1 MRLPWQ
7 MVSRRPRYKPLLHVP
22 FYGQDTLLAALHE
35 HLQAAKAGPAQFVT
49 LAGPA
54 GSGKSALLTE
64 FTLLHGASPD
74 IFWVSVNAATC
85 LLAHDFYR
93 QLFTALRERSER
105 ILQTIYNDTKHVRK
119 TQGLTWDEKEFS
131 QVIASTD
138 WSQVDAVTSAGQ
150 GTARRALPLAPLLIS
165 VRQHP
170 WAVAAATLLDT
181 MSRGGA
187 AETPQ
192 RTWSQRWAALLHAIR
207 FRVPAGETV
216 GVIVIDQLEATLS
229 LPPTVLPTWEDNWQ
243 AFATVI
249 TGSAIPWLVI
259 WSGTTDSV
267 HTVQQLLPHGTP
279 VAAHCLSALEAEA
292 SSQVVQRAL
301 RAVPRAL
308 QASWQ
313 RCLTQAQAAG
323 CLPDQLLLATACVAA
338 GERPSS
344 DTALAEL
351 AHTDMTTLVSDVV
364 HSIRQ
369 QHPALAA
376 LWQQLLE
383 AWAFLPPGQHLLI
396 EDLLPLCDLETLGLT
411 PVEGRSGIETLLGQC
426 VRYGLLQ
433 YDPYTSRYTTGH
445 SRIQWA
451 LQRLVCPEESAQQ
464 VMALRRRLAAAV
476 LYHVQHNDRTAL
488 GELARLLRDLP
499 GGEASTVWTPLLIA
513 PLRRLLPARV
523 KAERQQIA
531 TALGGFTSP
540 LAIELLRLML
550 TDEEG
555 QVRSGV
561 VQSLADLAQEATL
574 PVLLEALTD
583 PNSDVR
589 WIATQ
594 ALGHIR
600 TAAAVDALIPMLTDD
615 DKEVGR
621 IAAEGLGRQGD
632 SRAVPHLIAAMRE
645 SYPLLRES
653 AALALGQLADK
664 RALPALQEMLHDT
677 NRQVRRSAEKALAC
691 LAAAT

>member
-1 MRLPWQ
+1 
-7 MVSRRPRYKPLLHVP
+7 
-22 FYGQDTLLAALHE
+22 LLAALHE
-35 HLQAAKAGPAQFVT
+35 RLQATKVGTAQFVT
-49 LAGPA
+49 LAGPT

-64 FTLLHGASPD
+64 FTLLHGTSPD
-74 IFWVSVNAATC
+74 VLWVSVNAAAC

-105 ILQTIYNDTKHVRK
+105 ILHTIYNDTKHVRK
-119 TQGLTWDEKEFS
+119 TQGLTWDEKEFC
-131 QVIASTD
+131 QVITSTD
-138 WSQVDAVTSAGQ
+138 WSQIEAAASAGQ
-150 GTARRALPLAPLLIS
+150 GVARRVTPLAPLLTS

-170 WAVAAATLLDT
+170 WAVAAATLLEA
-181 MSRGGA
+181 MSRGVA

-192 RTWSQRWAALLHAIR
+192 RTWPQRWAALLHTIR
-207 FRVPAGETV
+207 PRVPAGKAV
-216 GVIVIDQLEATLS
+216 GVIVIDQLEATLA
-229 LPPTVLPTWEDNWQ
+229 LPPTVLPTWEESWQ
-243 AFATVI
+243 AFATAI
-249 TGSAIPWLVI
+249 AGSAVPLLVI

-267 HTVQQLLPHGTP
+267 HTVQQIVPGSVPLTAHSLPP
-279 VAAHCLSALEAEA
+279 LEAEA
-292 SSQVVQRAL
+292 YSYVVQRAL
-301 RAVPRAL
+301 RAIPRAL
-308 QASWQ
+308 QAPWQ
-313 RCLTQAQAAG
+313 RCLTQAQAAS
-323 CLPDQLLLATACVAA
+323 CLPDHLLLATACVAA
-338 GERPSS
+338 GERHSS

-351 AHTDMTTLVSDVV
+351 AHTDITTLVSHVV
-364 HSIRQ
+364 HAIRQ
-369 QHPALAA
+369 RHAALAA

-396 EDLLPLCDLETLGLT
+396 EDLLPLCDLETLGLD
-411 PVEGRSGIETLLGQC
+411 PVAGRTGIETLLGQC

-433 YDPYTSRYTTGH
+433 YDPYTTRYTTGH

-451 LQRLVCPEESAQQ
+451 LQRLVYPDESAQQ
-464 VMALRRRLAAAV
+464 AMALRRRIAAAV
-476 LYHVQHNDRTAL
+476 LHHIQHSDREAL
-488 GELARLLRDLP
+488 GELAQLLRGLP
-499 GGEASTVWTPLLIA
+499 EGEASNVWTALLIA

-523 KAERQQIA
+523 KAERQRMA
-531 TALGGFTSP
+531 VALGGFTSP
-540 LAIELLRLML
+540 LAIDLLGLML
-550 TDEEG
+550 PDEEG

-594 ALGHIR
+594 ALGHL
-600 TAAAVDALIPMLTDD
+600 TGAAAVDALIPMLTDD

-664 RALPALQEMLHDT
+664 RALPALQEMLHDA
-677 NRQVRRSAEKALAC
+677 NRQVRRSAERALAC
-691 LAAAT
+691 LAAST

>member
-1 MRLPWQ
+1 M
-7 MVSRRPRYKPLLHVP
+7 
-22 FYGQDTLLAALHE
+22 AAL
-35 HLQAAKAGPAQFVT
+35 
-49 LAGPA
+49 
-54 GSGKSALLTE
+54 
-64 FTLLHGASPD
+64 
-74 IFWVSVNAATC
+74 VSN
-85 LLAHDFYR
+85 
-93 QLFTALRERSER
+93 
-105 ILQTIYNDTKHVRK
+105 
-119 TQGLTWDEKEFS
+119 
-131 QVIASTD
+131 
-138 WSQVDAVTSAGQ
+138 
-150 GTARRALPLAPLLIS
+150 
-165 VRQHP
+165 
-170 WAVAAATLLDT
+170 
-181 MSRGGA
+181 
-187 AETPQ
+187 
-192 RTWSQRWAALLHAIR
+192 
-207 FRVPAGETV
+207 
-216 GVIVIDQLEATLS
+216 
-229 LPPTVLPTWEDNWQ
+229 
-243 AFATVI
+243 
-249 TGSAIPWLVI
+249 
-259 WSGTTDSV
+259 
-267 HTVQQLLPHGTP
+267 
-279 VAAHCLSALEAEA
+279 
-292 SSQVVQRAL
+292 
-301 RAVPRAL
+301 
-308 QASWQ
+308 
-313 RCLTQAQAAG
+313 
-323 CLPDQLLLATACVAA
+323 
-338 GERPSS
+338 
-344 DTALAEL
+344 
-351 AHTDMTTLVSDVV
+351 VV

-396 EDLLPLCDLETLGLT
+396 EDLLPLCDLETLGLN
-411 PVEGRSGIETLLGQC
+411 PVEGRTGLETLLGQC

-433 YDPYTSRYTTGH
+433 YDPYASRYTTGH

-451 LQRLVCPEESAQQ
+451 LQRLVCPEASAQQ
-464 VMALRRRLAAAV
+464 VMALRRRIAAAV
-476 LYHVQHNDRTAL
+476 LHHIQHNDRSAL

-499 GGEASTVWTPLLIA
+499 EGEASNVWTALLIA

-594 ALGHIR
+594 ALGHIMA
-600 TAAAVDALIPMLTDD
+600 AAAVDALIPMLTDD

-691 LAAAT
+691 LATST